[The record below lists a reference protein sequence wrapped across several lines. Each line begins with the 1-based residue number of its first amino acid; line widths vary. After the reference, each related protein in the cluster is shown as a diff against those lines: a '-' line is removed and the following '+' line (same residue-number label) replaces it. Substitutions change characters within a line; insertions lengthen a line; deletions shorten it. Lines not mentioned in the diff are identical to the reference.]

1 MATRYRP
8 THLQDV
14 LDKQGR
20 SASWLARKCGVTP
33 QMMSYVLKAE
43 RTASHDLASDVAEAL
58 GVPLFLLFDT
68 TDAVDSA
75 TTVSA
80 QENVA

>member
-1 MATRYRP
+1 M
-8 THLQDV
+8 DE
-14 LDKQGR
+14 QGR

-33 QMMSYVLKAE
+33 QLVSYILKGE
-43 RTASHDLASDVAEAL
+43 RTASHAFASRAEEVL
-58 GVPLFLLFDT
+58 GVPLFLLFVT

-75 TTVSA
+75 TTVSV